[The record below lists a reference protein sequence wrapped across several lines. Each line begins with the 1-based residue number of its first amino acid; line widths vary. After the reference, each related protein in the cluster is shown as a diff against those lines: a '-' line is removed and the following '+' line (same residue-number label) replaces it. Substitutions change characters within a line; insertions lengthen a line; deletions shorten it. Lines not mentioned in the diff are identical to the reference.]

1 MSNMRLP
8 KRILMWKW
16 SLVPTDKEDQGRDG
30 KMISL
35 LAAPSSRLIGMLR
48 IGIDGLILF
57 MEPTSFGDNGAKIED
72 R

>member
-8 KRILMWKW
+8 KRILMEMVPGT
-16 SLVPTDKEDQGRDG
+16 VPTDKENQGRDG

-35 LAAPSSRLIGMLR
+35 LVAPSSRLIRMLR

-57 MEPTSFGDNGAKIED
+57 MEPTSFGPRCED